1 MGSNT
6 HIPLN
11 DDQIKLLKYIREY
24 VDEKS
29 VNIVF
34 DYSYS
39 DYDIILMID
48 NILKRG
54 YYKTKER
61 ALLNFIRDEYLNY
74 KI

>member
-6 HIPLN
+6 HIPLK
-11 DDQIKLLKYIREY
+11 DEQIKLLKYIREY
-24 VDEKS
+24 VEEKS
-29 VNIVF
+29 LNIVF

-39 DYDIILMID
+39 DYDIIVMID

-61 ALLNFIRDEYLNY
+61 AFLNFIRDEYLNY